1 MGGEYIVSKELK
13 YPKEMYTDCGLYDGD
28 MDSEEIS
35 CYKEK
40 LVKCRKPHKCNACD
54 KDILVGDY
62 ALNESGFMDGQAISC
77 YTCTKC
83 IEDWLEESGQVDTED
98 KEDD

>member
-1 MGGEYIVSKELK
+1 MKHGIFFYGSERCWSKKSWERGEQQNRGEYIISKELK
-13 YPKEMYTDCGLYDGD
+13 YPKDMYTDCGLYDGD

-54 KDILVGDY
+54 KDIPHR
-62 ALNESGFMDGQAISC
+62 NS
-77 YTCTKC
+77 KC
-83 IEDWLEESGQVDTED
+83 
-98 KEDD
+98 

>member
-1 MGGEYIVSKELK
+1 MHISNLK

-40 LVKCRKPHKCNACD
+40 LVKCRKPHKCNCCR

-62 ALNESGFMDGQAISC
+62 ALSESGFTDGHAMSC
-77 YTCTKC
+77 YTCTDC
-83 IEDWLEESGQVDTED
+83 IESWLEESGQVDTED
-98 KEDD
+98 DEEESE

>member
-1 MGGEYIVSKELK
+1 MYI
-13 YPKEMYTDCGLYDGD
+13 DCGFYDGD

-40 LVKCRKPHKCNACD
+40 LVKCRKPHKCNCCE

-62 ALNESGFMDGQAISC
+62 ALLVNLDSWMDMPCPVIPVQSVLNH
-77 YTCTKC
+77 
-83 IEDWLEESGQVDTED
+83 D
-98 KEDD
+98 